1 MDSGADRVNVLPT
14 FGMRSQRR
22 KVKSIAIWGLSFAAL
37 LFVVL
42 IVFDILISVI
52 SRGIPGLSLTL
63 FETQTSG
70 IAGGL
75 QNAILGTLLLI
86 VLSTIIA
93 APLGVLAGIYI
104 ALYAPARLGSIIRF
118 IAEVLAGI
126 PSIVIGYFGYMVMV
140 LQWGMGFSALA
151 GGISLSII
159 ILPYV
164 VRTTDASF
172 RQIPSSYLEGALAL
186 GMTPLMAMRTVLL
199 KLATPGIL
207 TGVLLAVSI
216 ALGETAPLIYTAG
229 WSNFNPN
236 FQLVKNPVAYLT
248 YVVWTYLNEPY
259 NAAHQLAYTAALLL
273 VFIVLILHVLV
284 RMLQRDGAKH
294 A

>member
-1 MDSGADRVNVLPT
+1 MNSGADRANVLPT

-104 ALYAPARLGSIIRF
+104 AR
-118 IAEVLAGI
+118 
-126 PSIVIGYFGYMVMV
+126 
-140 LQWGMGFSALA
+140 
-151 GGISLSII
+151 
-159 ILPYV
+159 
-164 VRTTDASF
+164 F
-172 RQIPSSYLEGALAL
+172 RQWPPQWQRY
-186 GMTPLMAMRTVLL
+186 
-199 KLATPGIL
+199 L
-207 TGVLLAVSI
+207 TG
-216 ALGETAPLIYTAG
+216 
-229 WSNFNPN
+229 
-236 FQLVKNPVAYLT
+236 
-248 YVVWTYLNEPY
+248 
-259 NAAHQLAYTAALLL
+259 H
-273 VFIVLILHVLV
+273 
-284 RMLQRDGAKH
+284 
-294 A
+294 